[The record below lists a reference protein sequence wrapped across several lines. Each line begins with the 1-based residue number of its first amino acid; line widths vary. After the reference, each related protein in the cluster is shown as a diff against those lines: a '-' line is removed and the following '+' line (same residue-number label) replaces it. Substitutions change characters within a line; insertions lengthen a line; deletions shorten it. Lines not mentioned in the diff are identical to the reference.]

1 MVAQPQGAWPFKG
14 RKMGGGHV
22 HSLLAYQKHMSLVM
36 CAKCGMQ
43 HLTAEQQQNNR
54 SCVNGN
60 WQNGKW

>member
-1 MVAQPQGAWPFKG
+1 
-14 RKMGGGHV
+14 
-22 HSLLAYQKHMSLVM
+22 MSLVM